1 MTKHIGWEFYRSFLA
16 VLQTGSL
23 SAAAR
28 ALGTTQP
35 TVGRHIA
42 ALEKSLK
49 LTLFTRS
56 QVGLLPTEA
65 SEALRGYAEEM
76 ANAAA
81 VLERAAT
88 NQGEGIRGTVRVTA
102 SEVIG
107 VEVLPSII
115 VKLRTKHP
123 ELKLELV
130 LSNRPQD
137 LLHREADIAVRMF
150 QPKQTQLVV
159 RRIGQIELG
168 LHASKA
174 YIESN
179 GSPGHMQSLKHY
191 SLVGFDKPNDF
202 IRQVTKMLPPGFER
216 EHFAFSCDSDL
227 AQLALIRAG
236 AGIGVCQVRLA
247 ERDNRLVRVLSD
259 EFSLQLETW
268 ITMHENL
275 RNNPPCRAVFD
286 SLVEGFRQY
295 LE

>member
-1 MTKHIGWEFYRSFLA
+1 MAKHIGWEFYRSFLA

-42 ALEKSLK
+42 ALETSLK

-65 SEALRGYAEEM
+65 SRVLRVYAEEM

-115 VKLRTKHP
+115 AKLRNKHP

-150 QPKQTQLVV
+150 RPKQTQLVV

-168 LHASKA
+168 LHASKD
-174 YIESN
+174 YIESS
-179 GSPGHMQSLKHY
+179 GIPEHMRSLKHH
-191 SLVGFDKPNDF
+191 SLVGFDRPNDF
-202 IRQVTKMLPPGFER
+202 IRQVTKMLPSGFER

-227 AQLALIRAG
+227 AQLALIRTG

-247 ERDNRLVRVLSD
+247 KRDNKLVRVLSD
-259 EFSLQLETW
+259 EFSLQMETW

-286 SLVEGFRQY
+286 SLVEGFKRY
-295 LE
+295 L